1 LAMNIRQMYRYGRAR
16 LQTMLIVKQH
26 DAGLNALENVLNT

>member
-1 LAMNIRQMYRYGRAR
+1 MLATVVLRKHLKKAK
-16 LQTMLIVKQH
+16 LIVKQH